1 VTARPATSTARLAG
15 VAVVV
20 SILAALESLSQPSPP
35 FTGDASTA
43 VSPSPAQPPPACPI
57 DTLPDEGVCIP
68 VPMAEPVL
76 PGEASRLELLPGR
89 TEDYGSYV
97 TPISSYRAKP
107 TDGGLGLSIAAP
119 ARTLV
124 TVIGLE
130 HQTGPARRLILRGPV
145 PRLLTLH
152 RVSRN
157 GVARSYL
164 LSYDG
169 LTFDATAA
177 DADVP
182 VGTPLGQLRP
192 SADGA
197 ALQLRVR
204 QLRRGANLEQLPV
217 ERLLSDSV
225 SLECDP
231 RNVLPPKPALRE
243 EGR

>member
-1 VTARPATSTARLAG
+1 
-15 VAVVV
+15 
-20 SILAALESLSQPSPP
+20 
-35 FTGDASTA
+35 
-43 VSPSPAQPPPACPI
+43 
-57 DTLPDEGVCIP
+57 LPDQGICIP
-68 VPMAEPVL
+68 VPKAEPVL

-89 TEDYGSYV
+89 AEDYGRYV
-97 TPISSYRAKP
+97 TPIASHRAKP
-107 TDGGLGLSIAAP
+107 TGAGLGLSIMAP

-130 HQTGPARRLILRGPV
+130 HQTDSARRLIVRGPV

-157 GVARSYL
+157 GVSRSYL

-169 LTFDATAA
+169 LTFDANAP

-192 SADGA
+192 SAGGA

-204 QLRRGANLEQLPV
+204 QLRRGADLEQLPV
-217 ERLLSDSV
+217 ERLLDDSV

-231 RNVLPPKPALRE
+231 RNVLPAKPALRDK
-243 EGR
+243 GR